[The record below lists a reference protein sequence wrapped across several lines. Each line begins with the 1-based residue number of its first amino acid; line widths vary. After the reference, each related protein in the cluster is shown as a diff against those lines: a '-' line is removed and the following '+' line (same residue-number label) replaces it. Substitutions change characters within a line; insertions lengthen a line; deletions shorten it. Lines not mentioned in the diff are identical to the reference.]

1 MAMANEPE
9 KIQLAIQGGGA
20 KIVDLMATIEAI
32 EDLEKENLIRVTKI
46 AGTSAGAIVG
56 SFLAAGISMQSVREN
71 LLGESGKKLLS
82 NFTKPNLFI
91 LLIKTLLNISARPL
105 WSDDELKKWLN
116 NIFKKINTIGELK
129 KARGIDIEIV
139 STNLRARTTF
149 RKYEDIECIVDAL
162 LDSCGLPFLFRVWSR
177 NHGPIY
183 VDGGICENLPSSCL
197 KNSDKYG
204 NVIAISFEATT
215 TDQPDGLLSFS
226 AALLDAAISTSVR
239 KSQDALGVNVYP
251 IKTHIGTFDFKTAL
265 EHGLNDDHYTNTKTK
280 AREWFNG
287 YLDRRRDNRA
297 ISLVA
302 PWRSADPTAIRI
314 MNTVSEIYN
323 RQHSQSRFKYHK
335 CQLIIDAFSLVK
347 AGDPFYGSPDILQYT
362 FVFEAYDDPIYCIR
376 FGISEDSDQAH
387 YIRDNINCN
396 VFDSNGKTVEI
407 TQIPAIDIKSS
418 KSRDICIFFDKPI
431 KKNQGKYT
439 IKFSEQAY
447 NIIKTEAGGNSV
459 NDDMIFLPTRAVG
472 EISEVHFVLRLPI
485 SFQNANMAAKS
496 ASHVGCAMNQND
508 IMMHNYHHTNSE
520 FKTIGW
526 IFNDFPAIKGECC
539 GVDITAIRV

>member
-1 MAMANEPE
+1 
-9 KIQLAIQGGGA
+9 
-20 KIVDLMATIEAI
+20 
-32 EDLEKENLIRVTKI
+32 VTKI

-56 SFLAAGISMQSVREN
+56 SFFAAGISMQSVREN

-82 NFTKPNLFI
+82 SFTKPNLFFM
-91 LLIKTLLNISARPL
+91 LIKTLLNLSVTPL
-105 WSDDELKKWLN
+105 WSDGELKKWLN
-116 NIFKKINTIGELK
+116 NIFKNTDTIGKVK

-139 STNLRARTTF
+139 STNLRARTDF
-149 RKYEDIECIVDAL
+149 RKYQDMENIVDAL
-162 LDSCGLPFLFRVWSR
+162 LDSCGLPFLFRIWSR
-177 NHGPIY
+177 NPGPIY

-197 KNSDKYG
+197 KNSDEHG

-265 EHGLNDDHYTNTKTK
+265 EHGLSDDHYTNTKTK
-280 AREWFNG
+280 AHEWFNE
-287 YLDRRRDNRA
+287 YLDRRRSNRA

-302 PWRSADPTAIRI
+302 PWRSEDPTAISI
-314 MNTVSEIYN
+314 MNAVSEIYN

-347 AGDPFYGSPDILQYT
+347 AGDPFHGSPDILQYT
-362 FVFEAYDDPIYCIR
+362 FVFETYDDPIYCIR
-376 FGISEDSDQAH
+376 FGISEDSNQAN
-387 YIRDNINCN
+387 YVRDRINCN
-396 VFDSNGKTVEI
+396 VYDSHGENVEI
-407 TQIPAIDIKSS
+407 TQIPAIENRSNR
-418 KSRDICIFFDKPI
+418 SRDICIFFDNPI
-431 KKNQGKYT
+431 KKDQGKYT

-447 NIIKTEAGGNSV
+447 NIIKTDAGGNSV

-472 EISEVHFVLRLPI
+472 DISEVHFVLRLPT
-485 SFQNANMAAKS
+485 SFQNANMAGKPD
-496 ASHVGCAMNQND
+496 SHVGRAMNQSD
-508 IMMHNYHHTNSE
+508 IITHNYHHTNNE

-526 IFNDFPAIKGECC
+526 IFKDFPAGTGECC
-539 GVDITAIRV
+539 GVDIKAIRV

>member
-1 MAMANEPE
+1 MANKPE

-32 EDLEKENLIRVTKI
+32 EDLEKEKLIKVTKI

-56 SFLAAGISMQSVREN
+56 SFFAAGISMQIVREN

-91 LLIKTLLNISARPL
+91 ILIKTLLFSATPL

-116 NIFKKINTIGELK
+116 NIFKNINTIGDLK
-129 KARGIDIEIV
+129 KERGIDIEIV
-139 STNLRARTTF
+139 STNLRARTDF
-149 RKYEDIECIVDAL
+149 RKYEDMESIVDAL
-162 LDSCGLPFLFRVWSR
+162 LDSCGLPFLFRIWSR
-177 NHGPIY
+177 NRGPIY

-197 KNSDKYG
+197 KNSDEQG

-215 TDQPDGLLSFS
+215 TDQPDSLISFS

-265 EHGLNDDHYTNTKTK
+265 EHGLSDDHYTNTKTK
-280 AREWFNG
+280 AREWFKE
-287 YLDRRRDNRA
+287 YLDQRKKNRE

-302 PWRSADPTAIRI
+302 PWRSTDPTAISI
-314 MNTVSEIYN
+314 MNAVSEIYN

-347 AGDPFYGSPDILQYT
+347 AGDPFYGSPDILEYT

-376 FGISEDSDQAH
+376 FGISEDFDQAN
-387 YIRDNINCN
+387 YIKKDRINCN
-396 VFDSNGKTVEI
+396 VYDSHSKKVAI
-407 TQIPAIDIKSS
+407 TQIPAIDIKSN

-431 KKNQGKYT
+431 KKDQGKYT

-459 NDDMIFLPTRAVG
+459 KDDMIFLPTRAIG
-472 EISEVHFVLRLPI
+472 NISEVHFVLRLPM
-485 SFQNANMAAKS
+485 SFQNANMTGKS
-496 ASHVGCAMNQND
+496 DSQVGRAMNLDD
-508 IMMHNYHHTNSE
+508 IDMYHYHHINND

-526 IFNDFPAIKGECC
+526 IFNDFPTETRECC
-539 GVDITAIRV
+539 GVDIQAIRV